1 MLVVNKM
8 FINMVKQITRE
19 MMMIMLVIAPVLAGT
34 FFRIGIS
41 ILEKYVLSRYGL
53 ESILVSYYEMFSWL
67 LAMLIGMLFAFVGG
81 LVILGEIDDNIT
93 KYIMITPAGMKG
105 YLWSRI
111 MIPAIL
117 SGIAALVCIPIFSL
131 VSLGFY
137 TLVVMV
143 IATML
148 NGIVTALLVVS
159 ISSNKVEGMAIG
171 KISGFFCMAF
181 FIPLLVRG
189 MIKYVFILF
198 PMFWIGEWNIFGGV
212 EKLIIAFFEFALWIY
227 FLFVRFRK
235 KMIL

>member
-34 FFRIGIS
+34 FFRIGIP

-53 ESILVSYYEMFSWL
+53 ESVLVSYYEMFSWL

-117 SGIAALVCIPIFSL
+117 SGIAALVCYFAHCRRWHSRSVWN
-131 VSLGFY
+131 VSLLERGC
-137 TLVVMV
+137 
-143 IATML
+143 
-148 NGIVTALLVVS
+148 LLVVRFCQRDMRNEWQRMRYS
-159 ISSNKVEGMAIG
+159 PLPFERVSVKGCTPALLGIG
-171 KISGFFCMAF
+171 
-181 FIPLLVRG
+181 
-189 MIKYVFILF
+189 
-198 PMFWIGEWNIFGGV
+198 
-212 EKLIIAFFEFALWIY
+212 
-227 FLFVRFRK
+227 
-235 KMIL
+235 